1 MKKLRKNEP
10 RRLRLQKYAPLAVT
24 AFAAFTLFTSLF
36 RPFWFDEVLTVSLVK
51 YFSPSGG
58 PVAIYQA
65 YDIPNNHIV
74 FSLILSFWLRFLE
87 WGSEIQPLFLYR
99 IPTAAAALLS
109 IFLLIRLLRRKFGTV
124 SMLLTLSPFCVSAS
138 FAVFGTALRGYMTGF
153 LLTILAFLAAEKWMR
168 RNSLPALLLYFLS
181 SLLAVG
187 TAPTCLAALTG
198 TALMFSSR
206 LAVRKDRGYE
216 VWKWAVLLVT
226 PPLSL
231 AAFYLPILP
240 KFLHC
245 AGLGEGWF
253 SAENAIWN
261 LYLSFALCVLP
272 ALPFAAAGF
281 VTAWRKHP
289 VLRLRILSA
298 GLVFLL
304 PLPAFFVFKV
314 PVFPRVFFPL
324 FPLWLFWT
332 AFGLSFFCRGI
343 LFRTREKAQ
352 GKNRRPQAEGGKEEE
367 KRRYSIGLYSYRA
380 VMLTCLLPAAL
391 TIAWMFLSIHGS
403 AAVSNAV
410 FGDPRQDDLY
420 YPHYARMEDFRPDET
435 AAWLGKQAR
444 EGRRFLAFVSFQAD
458 PHATKFYAMFEEGLS
473 SESILFD
480 LPNRE
485 KIPFLPRIGTIYLI
499 CSGEQDLNETLER
512 FGFRK
517 AVPVYTT
524 VLQQIYEVVE

>member
-1 MKKLRKNEP
+1 MKKIMDNERK
-10 RRLRLQKYAPLAVT
+10 LLHLLSYAGLAVM
-24 AFAAFTLFTSLF
+24 AFAGFTLFTSLF

-58 PVAIYQA
+58 PGAIYRA

-74 FSLILSFWLRFLE
+74 FSWILFFWIRLLE
-87 WGSEIQPLFLYR
+87 WGSEVQALFLYR
-99 IPTAAAALLS
+99 VPSAAAALLS
-109 IFLLIRLLRRKFGTV
+109 AGLLIRLLRRKFGV
-124 SMLLTLSPFCVSAS
+124 LSMVLTLSPFCVSAS
-138 FAVFGTALRGYMTGF
+138 FAVFGTALRGYMIGF

-168 RNSLPALLLYFLS
+168 RTSLPALLLYFLF

-198 TALMFSSR
+198 SALMFFSR
-206 LAVRKDRGYE
+206 LALRKDRGYE
-216 VWKWAVLLVT
+216 VWKWAVLLVI

-240 KFLHC
+240 KFLRC

-253 SAENAIWN
+253 SAGNAIWN
-261 LYLSFALCVLP
+261 LYLSFALCILP

-281 VTAWRKHP
+281 VTAWRKYP
-289 VLRLRILSA
+289 VLRLRIFSA
-298 GLVFLL
+298 VLVFLL

-343 LFRTREKAQ
+343 RNTEVHD
-352 GKNRRPQAEGGKEEE
+352 GGAG
-367 KRRYSIGLYSYRA
+367 KRRIGRSAPRFRA
-380 VMLTCLLPAAL
+380 AAWPALLTL
-391 TIAWMFLSIHGS
+391 AWMFVSIHKS
-403 AAVSNAV
+403 AAVSDAV
-410 FGDPRQDDLY
+410 FGDSRRDDLFL
-420 YPHYARMEDFRPDET
+420 PHYARMEDFRPDET

-444 EGRRFLAFVSFQAD
+444 EGRIFLAFVSFQAD
-458 PHATKFYAMFEEGLS
+458 PHATKFYSMFEAGLPP
-473 SESILFD
+473 ECILFD

-485 KIPFLPRIGTIYLI
+485 KIPFLPLDRTLYLI
-499 CSGEQDLNETLER
+499 CSGEQDLKETMER

-517 AVPVYTT
+517 AIPVYST
-524 VLQQIYEVVE
+524 VLQQIYEVAE